1 MESIAEKMKRIQ
13 GTKLPVDKVKPK
25 LKELGLIGED
35 GKVISLSKFKQVADA
50 HPYGRGKNKLYIV
63 YVFKHSRESIFAFYP
78 PQGTK
83 KECLGWA
90 YEYLVDTVESEYMCE
105 WMDGNVMW
113 GNCGIPIG
121 YGNIRA
127 NYIEE

>member
-13 GTKLPVDKVKPK
+13 GTKLPFDKVKPK
-25 LKELGLIGED
+25 LKQVGLIGED

-50 HPYGRGKNKLYIV
+50 HAYGRGANKIYII
-63 YVFKHSRESIFAFYP
+63 YVGPRDNQFAFYP

-83 KECLGWA
+83 KESLGWS
-90 YEYLVDTVESEYMCE
+90 YEYLVDTVETDMMQE
-105 WMDGNVMW
+105 WLDGNVMW
-113 GNCGIPIG
+113 GNVGIPIG